1 MNGATNDWKEGI
13 TESVQEV
20 ITTPSR
26 IWGGEEG
33 KTTVAGGAE
42 SSGRMKATAC

>member
-26 IWGGEEG
+26 M
-33 KTTVAGGAE
+33 VAGGAE

>member
-26 IWGGEEG
+26 IWGEKKEKLRWRGERR
-33 KTTVAGGAE
+33 AAD
-42 SSGRMKATAC
+42 A

>member
-1 MNGATNDWKEGI
+1 MNGATSDWKEGI

-26 IWGGEEG
+26 IWGAGNG
-33 KTTVAGGAE
+33 KYTVAGGAD